1 MFDQNKI
8 IDDWNK
14 GSDKYFS
21 NTKFDVLFSAL
32 EKDPYKGFPQAM
44 AEMIKEYYP
53 DLKGKKV
60 CVPSCGDN
68 TAVFSFCALGADVTA
83 TDISY
88 KQIENARKIAENKN
102 FNVKY
107 HVCDSMKLDEIS
119 DNTYDLVY
127 TSNGV
132 HVWIND
138 LNAMY
143 SNIHRILKQGGKYM
157 LFDTH
162 PFGRPFDPQKVG
174 KGIFEVVKPYEDLG
188 PLGEVPNFHWRIQ
201 DYINALIKSGFVIN
215 RMEEFHSVID
225 DIPACNYLFDENDI
239 NHDNFDW
246 HNNPWAALPQCLGL
260 CSDKVF

>member
-1 MFDQNKI
+1 MFRQDKI
-8 IDDWNK
+8 IDDWNNN
-14 GSDKYFS
+14 SDEYFS
-21 NTKFDVLFSAL
+21 KTKFDELFLAL
-32 EKDPYKGFPQAM
+32 EKDPYKGFPHAM

-53 DLKGKKV
+53 DLRGKNV

-68 TAVFSFCALGADVTA
+68 TAVFSFCALGANVTA
-83 TDISY
+83 TDISW
-88 KQIENARKIAENKN
+88 KQIENAQKIAEKRK

-107 HVCDSMKLDEIS
+107 YVCDSMKLNELS

-143 SNIHRILKQGGKYM
+143 SNIYRILKKGGKYM

-162 PFGRPFDPQKVG
+162 PFVRPFDKKVYD
-174 KGIFEVVKPYEDLG
+174 GIFEVVKRYEDVG
-188 PLGEVPNFHWRIQ
+188 PFGEVPTFGWRIQ
-201 DYINALIKSGFVIN
+201 DYVNALIKSGFAIN

-225 DIPACNYLFDENDI
+225 DIPACSYLFKEEDI
-239 NHDNFDW
+239 NHDNFNW

-260 CSDKVF
+260 CSQKV

>member
-1 MFDQNKI
+1 MFRQDKI
-8 IDDWNK
+8 IDDWNNY
-14 GSDKYFS
+14 SDEYFS
-21 NTKFDVLFSAL
+21 KTKFDELFLAL
-32 EKDPYKGFPQAM
+32 EKDPYKGFPHAM

-53 DLKGKKV
+53 DLKGKNI

-68 TAVFSFCALGADVTA
+68 TAVFGFCALGANVTA

-88 KQIENARKIAENKN
+88 KQIESAQKIAKERN

-107 HVCDSMKLDEIS
+107 YVCDSMKLNELS

-143 SNIHRILKQGGKYM
+143 SNIYRILKKGGKYI

-162 PFGRPFDPQKVG
+162 PFVRPFDK
-174 KGIFEVVKPYEDLG
+174 KIYDGIFEVVKRYEDLG
-188 PLGEVPNFHWRIQ
+188 PFGEVPTFTWRIQ
-201 DYINALIKSGFVIN
+201 DYVNSLIKSGFAIN
-215 RMEEFHSVID
+215 GMEEFHSVID
-225 DIPACNYLFDENDI
+225 DIPACSYLFVEGDI
-239 NHDNFDW
+239 NHDGFNW
-246 HNNPWAALPQCLGL
+246 HKNPWAALPQCLGL
-260 CSDKVF
+260 CSEKV